1 MKLTKTAN
9 TKIKPGMTL
18 IEITVVILV
27 LLTLI
32 SVLFI
37 GANIYKRG
45 ADRAACIL
53 NIRNVHQAV
62 RAHQNLNA
70 RNVGDDLDFAAEIY
84 SVGAVEA
91 VEGVDAVDEIPESS
105 PGAGDGSPAV
115 EGVDAVEGVAAQ
127 ENYLTRPICPTQG
140 GDYTDESLF
149 PEVGLA
155 AIVCD
160 EFGATGSE
168 ENRRHFPQTTAGW

>member
-1 MKLTKTAN
+1 MKLTKTA

-53 NIRNVHQAV
+53 NIRNVHQSV
-62 RAHQNLNA
+62 RANQNLNNKKA
-70 RNVGDDLDFAAEIY
+70 TDLVSLTDEIY
-84 SVGAVEA
+84 STVADASATPVVVGVERYMVA
-91 VEGVDAVDEIPESS
+91 PNCPTDDADYTQVGTAYPAT
-105 PGAGDGSPAV
+105 GTPAV
-115 EGVDAVEGVAAQ
+115 TCTNNGALGTGEITDHLPAD
-127 ENYLTRPICPTQG
+127 TG
-140 GDYTDESLF
+140 G
-149 PEVGLA
+149 
-155 AIVCD
+155 
-160 EFGATGSE
+160 
-168 ENRRHFPQTTAGW
+168 W

>member
-9 TKIKPGMTL
+9 TKLKPGMTL

-37 GANIYKRG
+37 GANIYKKG

-62 RAHQNLNA
+62 RANQNLKGINT
-70 RNVGDDLDFAAEIY
+70 GTTLTMSTEIY
-84 SVGAVEA
+84 S
-91 VEGVDAVDEIPESS
+91 DSS
-105 PGAGDGSPAV
+105 T
-115 EGVDAVEGVAAQ
+115 ER
-127 ENYLTRPICPTQG
+127 YLTEPKCPTGPEETAVYTPSATYPDVGTAAVVCALYGAETAAEADAG
-140 GDYTDESLF
+140 GTERELTDHT
-149 PEVGLA
+149 P
-155 AIVCD
+155 D
-160 EFGATGSE
+160 NT
-168 ENRRHFPQTTAGW
+168 NGW

>member
-37 GANIYKRG
+37 GANIYKKG

-62 RAHQNLNA
+62 RAHQNLNGK
-70 RNVGDDLDFAAEIY
+70 NIGDTLVYADDIY
-84 SVGAVEA
+84 AIGAVAA
-91 VEGVDAVDEIPESS
+91 VPESS
-105 PGAGDGSPAV
+105 PGAGDAVPASPAV
-115 EGVDAVEGVAAQ
+115 E
-127 ENYLTRPICPTQG
+127 NYLTKPICPTAS
-140 GDYTDESLF
+140 GDYSDNGDF
-149 PEVGLA
+149 PEVGIA
-155 AIVCD
+155 AVTCD
-160 EFGATGSE
+160 EYDATSGSVDTSFNHTPE
-168 ENRRHFPQTTAGW
+168 STQGW